1 MSMIGHN
8 NPFVSINALSN
19 DDKKKV
25 KNVIYALNDSLT
37 RVAAERELQKQA
49 IEEVFDELGID
60 KKIVRRMAKVYYKA
74 NYNTELEMGNEV
86 RRGFEI
92 GYVGSTGRSTGPHLH
107 FELRKDGVYVDPYS
121 SKIQL
126 DLWNMRDSDS
136 GLLTRDILL
145 LGTPILSE

>member
-1 MSMIGHN
+1 MAGIGHN

-60 KKIVRRMAKVYYKA
+60 KKIIRRMAKVYYKA
-74 NYNTELEMGNEV
+74 NYNTELEEHTS
-86 RRGFEI
+86 FQEF
-92 GYVGSTGRSTGPHLH
+92 Y
-107 FELRKDGVYVDPYS
+107 DGIIKNTAP
-121 SKIQL
+121 
-126 DLWNMRDSDS
+126 
-136 GLLTRDILL
+136 
-145 LGTPILSE
+145 